1 MHLVELDVL
10 ALSRIVYASFR
21 GVECRLAFGFIWSV
35 TKAQRR
41 VYVRNWGCVLFM
53 TRRWY
58 ATHMELDSDIGKV
71 DVTPD
76 LDGLSRT
83 LRVADVIRRQS
94 LDFVSKPG
102 ELVESEFETGSLSA
116 AGRKAFALMLR
127 KAGPEAGGDKTFTI
141 TKKELRGS
149 HKGNER
155 IQPVMDELLR
165 VIVRIRTT
173 TTKGKPAIMSQSLL
187 ASCVEE
193 ISEDGM
199 SVVEFEFSDNFK
211 RMIQRSDYYAR
222 VNLGVMLAL
231 QSRYALTLYD
241 LGCLIINRQNRVVKM
256 AVDEIRRRLGVPD
269 GSFKNFAEFRRDVLA
284 KSKAEIDQ
292 LADFTVEWEE
302 VRGSGRGRPVEVVKL
317 IFIPK
322 APSDQDE
329 SAKEL
334 DRPKVG
340 RRARRD
346 GSVDQIMT
354 VPAPKLMEKRLFPDD
369 SLHFCSDQRLLTIV
383 SDFGGGWDK
392 DLIAEAYR
400 KAMSG
405 KLGTLRGESLYKSWE
420 GFCKSF
426 VKLRGRV

>member
-1 MHLVELDVL
+1 
-10 ALSRIVYASFR
+10 
-21 GVECRLAFGFIWSV
+21 
-35 TKAQRR
+35 
-41 VYVRNWGCVLFM
+41 
-53 TRRWY
+53 
-58 ATHMELDSDIGKV
+58 MELDSEPGEIE
-71 DVTPD
+71 VTPG
-76 LDGLSRT
+76 LEGLSRT
-83 LRVADVIRRQS
+83 LRVAEVIRRRD

-116 AGRKAFALMLR
+116 AARKAFALMLR
-127 KAGPEAGGDKTFTI
+127 KAGPDAGESKTFTI

-173 TTKGKPAIMSQSLL
+173 TKKGKPAIMSQSLL
-187 ASCVEE
+187 SSCVEE

-211 RMIQRSDYYAR
+211 RVIQRSDYYAR

-256 AVDEIRRRLGVPD
+256 TVEELRRRLGVPD

-292 LADFTVEWEE
+292 LADFTVEWDEI
-302 VRGSGRGRPVEVVKL
+302 RGSGRGRPVEAVKL
-317 IFIPK
+317 TFSPK
-322 APSDQDE
+322 DPVDQE
-329 SAKEL
+329 ETAREL

-346 GSVDQIMT
+346 GAVEEIAASP
-354 VPAPKLMEKRLFPDD
+354 VPRIAARKLFPGD
-369 SLHFCSDQRLLTIV
+369 SLHFCGDQQILTIV

-392 DLIAEAYR
+392 DLVAEAYR
-400 KAMSG
+400 KTMGPKLETLSG
-405 KLGTLRGESLYKSWE
+405 PALYKSWE
-420 GFCKSF
+420 GFCKGF
-426 VKLRGRV
+426 VRTRGRA

>member
-1 MHLVELDVL
+1 
-10 ALSRIVYASFR
+10 
-21 GVECRLAFGFIWSV
+21 
-35 TKAQRR
+35 
-41 VYVRNWGCVLFM
+41 
-53 TRRWY
+53 
-58 ATHMELDSDIGKV
+58 MELDSDPTEIE
-71 DVTPD
+71 VTPG
-76 LDGLSRT
+76 LEGLSRT
-83 LRVADVIRRQS
+83 LRVAEVIRRRD

-127 KAGPEAGGDKTFTI
+127 KAGPDAGETKTFTI

-173 TTKGKPAIMSQSLL
+173 TKKGNPAIMSQSLL

-211 RMIQRSDYYAR
+211 RVIQRSDYYAR

-256 AVDEIRRRLGVPD
+256 TVEELRRRLGVPD
-269 GSFKNFAEFRRDVLA
+269 GSFKNFAEFRRDVLV

-292 LADFTVEWEE
+292 LADFTVEWDE
-302 VRGSGRGRPVEVVKL
+302 VRGSGRGRPVEAVKMT
-317 IFIPK
+317 FCPK
-322 APSDQDE
+322 DPIEQEAT
-329 SAKEL
+329 AKEL

-346 GSVDQIMT
+346 GSAEHVLPDT
-354 VPAPKLMEKRLFPDD
+354 VPRVTARKLFPDD
-369 SLHFCSDQRLLTIV
+369 SLYFCADQRILTIV

-392 DLIAEAYR
+392 DLVAEAFR
-400 KAMSG
+400 KTMGHKLESLSG
-405 KLGTLRGESLYKSWE
+405 PALYKSWE
-420 GFCKSF
+420 GFCRSF
-426 VKLRGRV
+426 VASRGRA

>member
-1 MHLVELDVL
+1 
-10 ALSRIVYASFR
+10 
-21 GVECRLAFGFIWSV
+21 
-35 TKAQRR
+35 
-41 VYVRNWGCVLFM
+41 
-53 TRRWY
+53 
-58 ATHMELDSDIGKV
+58 MELDSEAKEIEVSPG
-71 DVTPD
+71 
-76 LDGLSRT
+76 LEGLSRT
-83 LRVADVIRRQS
+83 LRVAEVIRRGN

-116 AGRKAFALMLR
+116 AARKAFALMLR
-127 KAGPEAGGDKTFTI
+127 KAGPDSGETKTFTI

-173 TTKGKPAIMSQSLL
+173 TQKGKPAILSQSLL
-187 ASCVEE
+187 SSCVEE

-199 SVVEFEFSDNFK
+199 SVVEFEFSESFK
-211 RMIQRSDYYAR
+211 RVIQRSDYYAR

-256 AVDEIRRRLGVPD
+256 TVDELRRRLGVPD

-284 KSKAEIDQ
+284 KSKGEIDQ

-302 VRGSGRGRPVEVVKL
+302 VRGSGRGRPVEAVKL
-317 IFIPK
+317 VFCPK
-322 APSDQDE
+322 DPVDQE
-329 SAKEL
+329 QSAKEL

-346 GSVDQIMT
+346 GSVEQI
-354 VPAPKLMEKRLFPDD
+354 VAEAAPKLTGRKLFPSH
-369 SLHFCSDQRLLTIV
+369 SLHFCGDQQILTIV
-383 SDFGGGWDK
+383 SDVGGGWDK
-392 DLIAEAYR
+392 DLVADGYR
-400 KAMSG
+400 KEMGS
-405 KLGTLRGESLYKSWE
+405 KLETLTGPALYKSWE

-426 VKLRGRV
+426 VRTRGRA

>member
-1 MHLVELDVL
+1 
-10 ALSRIVYASFR
+10 
-21 GVECRLAFGFIWSV
+21 
-35 TKAQRR
+35 
-41 VYVRNWGCVLFM
+41 
-53 TRRWY
+53 
-58 ATHMELDSDIGKV
+58 MEVDSQPTEIE
-71 DVTPD
+71 VTPG
-76 LDGLSRT
+76 LEGLSRT
-83 LRVADVIRRQS
+83 LRVAEVIRRRD
-94 LDFVSKPG
+94 LDYVSKPG

-116 AGRKAFALMLR
+116 AARKAFALMLR
-127 KAGPEAGGDKTFTI
+127 KAGPDAGESKTFTI

-173 TTKGKPAIMSQSLL
+173 TKKGKPAIMSQSLL
-187 ASCVEE
+187 AACVEE

-211 RMIQRSDYYAR
+211 RVIQRSDYYAR

-256 AVDEIRRRLGVPD
+256 TVEELRRRLGVPE

-284 KSKAEIDQ
+284 KSRAEIDQ

-302 VRGSGRGRPVEVVKL
+302 IRGSGRGRPVEAVKL
-317 IFIPK
+317 TFSPK
-322 APSDQDE
+322 NPVQQEAT
-329 SAKEL
+329 AKEL
-334 DRPKVG
+334 ERPRIG

-346 GSVDQIMT
+346 GAVEQIAAASSGA
-354 VPAPKLMEKRLFPDD
+354 VPSPAPPHVPRLSGARLFPSD
-369 SLHFCSDQRLLTIV
+369 SLHFCGDQQLLAIV
-383 SDFGGGWDK
+383 GDFGGGWDR
-392 DLIAEAYR
+392 DLVADAYR
-400 KAMSG
+400 TAMGAKLETLSG
-405 KLGTLRGESLYKSWE
+405 PALYRSWE

-426 VKLRGRV
+426 VRMRGRA

>member
-1 MHLVELDVL
+1 M
-10 ALSRIVYASFR
+10 
-21 GVECRLAFGFIWSV
+21 
-35 TKAQRR
+35 K
-41 VYVRNWGCVLFM
+41 
-53 TRRWY
+53 
-58 ATHMELDSDIGKV
+58 LDSDSVEIEV
-71 DVTPD
+71 PPE
-76 LDGLSRT
+76 LEGLSRT
-83 LRVADVIRRQS
+83 LRVADVIRRRD

-127 KAGPEAGGDKTFTI
+127 KAGPDAGEDSKTFTI

-173 TTKGKPAIMSQSLL
+173 TKKGKPAIMSQSLL
-187 ASCVEE
+187 SSCVEE

-199 SVVEFEFSDNFK
+199 SVVEFEFSESFK
-211 RMIQRSDYYAR
+211 RVIQRSDYYAR

-231 QSRYALTLYD
+231 QSRYSLTLYD

-256 AVDEIRRRLGVPD
+256 NVEELRRRLGVPE

-292 LADFTVEWEE
+292 LADFVVEWEE
-302 VRGSGRGRPVEVVKL
+302 IRGSGRGRPVEAVKL
-317 IFIPK
+317 TFSPK
-322 APSDQDE
+322 NPVEQE
-329 SAKEL
+329 ETAKEL

-346 GSVDQIMT
+346 GTAEDITTVSVARIP
-354 VPAPKLMEKRLFPDD
+354 VSKPFPTG
-369 SLHFCSDQRLLTIV
+369 SLHFCPDQRLLTIV
-383 SDFGGGWDK
+383 ADFGGGWDK
-392 DLIAEAYR
+392 DLIASAYR
-400 KAMSG
+400 EKMG
-405 KLGTLRGESLYKSWE
+405 KSLATLTGAPLYKSWE
-420 GFCKSF
+420 GFCKSY
-426 VKLRGRV
+426 VGLRGRA

>member
-1 MHLVELDVL
+1 
-10 ALSRIVYASFR
+10 
-21 GVECRLAFGFIWSV
+21 
-35 TKAQRR
+35 
-41 VYVRNWGCVLFM
+41 
-53 TRRWY
+53 
-58 ATHMELDSDIGKV
+58 MEVDSNPSEIE
-71 DVTPD
+71 VTPG
-76 LDGLSRT
+76 LEGLSRT
-83 LRVADVIRRQS
+83 LRVAEVIRRKD

-116 AGRKAFALMLR
+116 AARKAFALMLR
-127 KAGPEAGGDKTFTI
+127 KAGPDAGETKTFTI

-173 TTKGKPAIMSQSLL
+173 SKKGKPAVMSQSLL

-211 RMIQRSDYYAR
+211 RVIQRSDYYAR

-231 QSRYALTLYD
+231 QSRYSLTLYD

-256 AVDEIRRRLGVPD
+256 TVEELRRKLGVPE

-292 LADFTVEWEE
+292 LADFIVEWEE
-302 VRGSGRGRPVEVVKL
+302 VRGAGRGRPVVAVKL
-317 IFIPK
+317 TFSPK
-322 APSDQDE
+322 EPGEQEAT
-329 SAKEL
+329 AKEL

-340 RRARRD
+340 RKARRD
-346 GSVDQIMT
+346 GTAEQIVPM
-354 VPAPKLMEKRLFPDD
+354 PAPRITTRKLFPTD
-369 SLHFCSDQRLLTIV
+369 SLHFCGDQTILTIV

-392 DLIAEAYR
+392 DLVAEAYR
-400 KAMSG
+400 KQMGPKLETLSG
-405 KLGTLRGESLYKSWE
+405 QALYKSWE
-420 GFCKSF
+420 GFCKGF
-426 VKLRGRV
+426 VKARGRA

>member
-1 MHLVELDVL
+1 M
-10 ALSRIVYASFR
+10 
-21 GVECRLAFGFIWSV
+21 
-35 TKAQRR
+35 K
-41 VYVRNWGCVLFM
+41 
-53 TRRWY
+53 
-58 ATHMELDSDIGKV
+58 LDSDSLEIEV
-71 DVTPD
+71 PPD

-83 LRVADVIRRQS
+83 LRVADVIRRRD

-127 KAGPEAGGDKTFTI
+127 KAGPEAGEDGKTFTI

-155 IQPVMDELLR
+155 IQPIMDELLR

-173 TTKGKPAIMSQSLL
+173 SKKGKPAIMSQSLL

-199 SVVEFEFSDNFK
+199 SVVEFQFSESFK
-211 RMIQRSDYYAR
+211 RVIEKSDYYAR

-231 QSRYALTLYD
+231 QSRYSLTLYD

-256 AVDEIRRRLGVPD
+256 NVDELRRRLGVPD

-292 LADFTVEWEE
+292 LADFLVEWEE
-302 VRGSGRGRPVEVVKL
+302 IRGSGRGRPVEAVKL
-317 IFIPK
+317 MFSPK
-322 APSDQDE
+322 NPSEQE
-329 SAKEL
+329 ETAKEL

-346 GSVDQIMT
+346 GSVEQIAAVT
-354 VPAPKLMEKRLFPDD
+354 VAALPVIRPFPTGT
-369 SLHFCSDQRLLTIV
+369 LHFCSDQRLLTIV
-383 SDFGGGWDK
+383 ADFGGGWDK
-392 DLIAEAYR
+392 DLIAGAFRE
-400 KAMSG
+400 KMG
-405 KLGTLRGESLYKSWE
+405 DKLKTLTGQPLYKAWE
-420 GFCKSF
+420 GFCKGF
-426 VKLRGRV
+426 VNVRGRP

>member
-1 MHLVELDVL
+1 
-10 ALSRIVYASFR
+10 
-21 GVECRLAFGFIWSV
+21 
-35 TKAQRR
+35 
-41 VYVRNWGCVLFM
+41 
-53 TRRWY
+53 
-58 ATHMELDSDIGKV
+58 MELDSDSAEIEVAPGFE
-71 DVTPD
+71 
-76 LDGLSRT
+76 GLSRT
-83 LRVADVIRRQS
+83 LRVAEVIRRRD

-127 KAGPEAGGDKTFTI
+127 KAGPDAGETKTFTI

-173 TTKGKPAIMSQSLL
+173 TKKGKPAIMSQSLL
-187 ASCVEE
+187 SSCVEE

-211 RMIQRSDYYAR
+211 RVIQRSDYYAR

-241 LGCLIINRQNRVVKM
+241 LGCLIINRQNRVLKM
-256 AVDEIRRRLGVPD
+256 TVEELRRRLGVPD

-292 LADFTVEWEE
+292 LADFTVEWDEI
-302 VRGSGRGRPVEVVKL
+302 RGSGRGRPVVAVKL
-317 IFIPK
+317 VFSPK
-322 APSDQDE
+322 DPDDQE
-329 SAKEL
+329 ATAKEL

-340 RRARRD
+340 RRARRS
-346 GSVDQIMT
+346 GSVEQITIDAGPT
-354 VPAPKLMEKRLFPDD
+354 VSAPRLFPSN
-369 SLHFCSDQRLLTIV
+369 SLHYCDDQKILTIV
-383 SDFGGGWDK
+383 GDFGGGWDK
-392 DLIAEAYR
+392 DVVAEAYR
-400 KAMSG
+400 KSMGA
-405 KLGTLRGESLYKSWE
+405 KLEGLTGPALYKSWE
-420 GFCKSF
+420 GFCRGF
-426 VKLRGRV
+426 VRARGHS

>member
-1 MHLVELDVL
+1 M
-10 ALSRIVYASFR
+10 
-21 GVECRLAFGFIWSV
+21 
-35 TKAQRR
+35 K
-41 VYVRNWGCVLFM
+41 
-53 TRRWY
+53 
-58 ATHMELDSDIGKV
+58 LDSDTVEIEV
-71 DVTPD
+71 PPE
-76 LDGLSRT
+76 LEGLSRT
-83 LRVADVIRRQS
+83 LRVADVIRRRD

-127 KAGPEAGGDKTFTI
+127 KAGPEAGEDKKTFTI

-173 TTKGKPAIMSQSLL
+173 SKKGKPAVMSQSLL

-199 SVVEFEFSDNFK
+199 SVVEYEFSDSF
-211 RMIQRSDYYAR
+211 RRVIQRSDYYAR

-231 QSRYALTLYD
+231 QSRYSLTLYD

-256 AVDEIRRRLGVPD
+256 DVEELRRRLGVPE

-292 LADFTVEWEE
+292 LADFVVEWDE
-302 VRGSGRGRPVEVVKL
+302 VRGSGRGRPVEAVKL
-317 IFIPK
+317 TFSPK
-322 APSDQDE
+322 DPVEQE
-329 SAKEL
+329 ETAKEL

-346 GSVDQIMT
+346 GSVDEITT
-354 VPAPKLMEKRLFPDD
+354 VSVAKLPSSKPFPTG
-369 SLHFCSDQRLLTIV
+369 SLHFCGDQRLLTIV
-383 SDFGGGWDK
+383 ADFGGGWDK
-392 DLIAEAYR
+392 DLVAQAYR
-400 KAMSG
+400 EKMGDRLPALTG
-405 KLGTLRGESLYKSWE
+405 AALYKSWE

-426 VKLRGRV
+426 VGLRGRA

>member
-1 MHLVELDVL
+1 
-10 ALSRIVYASFR
+10 
-21 GVECRLAFGFIWSV
+21 
-35 TKAQRR
+35 
-41 VYVRNWGCVLFM
+41 
-53 TRRWY
+53 
-58 ATHMELDSDIGKV
+58 MELDSDPIEIE
-71 DVTPD
+71 VTPG
-76 LDGLSRT
+76 LEGLSRT
-83 LRVADVIRRQS
+83 LRVAEVIRRRD

-127 KAGPEAGGDKTFTI
+127 KAGPDAGESKTFTI

-173 TTKGKPAIMSQSLL
+173 TKKGKPGIMSQSLL
-187 ASCVEE
+187 SSCVEE

-211 RMIQRSDYYAR
+211 RMILRSDYYAR

-256 AVDEIRRRLGVPD
+256 RVEELRRRLGVPD
-269 GSFKNFAEFRRDVLA
+269 GSFKNFAEFRRDVLV
-284 KSKAEIDQ
+284 KSKSEIDQ

-302 VRGSGRGRPVEVVKL
+302 VRGSGRGRPVEAVKL
-317 IFIPK
+317 TFCPK
-322 APSDQDE
+322 DPVEQEAT
-329 SAKEL
+329 AKEL

-340 RRARRD
+340 RRARRN
-346 GSVDQIMT
+346 GSVEQVVADPVVKIPSRK
-354 VPAPKLMEKRLFPDD
+354 VFPTE
-369 SLHFCSDQRLLTIV
+369 SLHFCGDQQILAIV

-392 DLIAEAYR
+392 DLVAEAYR
-400 KAMSG
+400 KAMGPKLDGLSG
-405 KLGTLRGESLYKSWE
+405 PALHKSWE

-426 VKLRGRV
+426 VRTRGRA

>member
-1 MHLVELDVL
+1 M
-10 ALSRIVYASFR
+10 
-21 GVECRLAFGFIWSV
+21 
-35 TKAQRR
+35 K
-41 VYVRNWGCVLFM
+41 
-53 TRRWY
+53 
-58 ATHMELDSDIGKV
+58 LDSDTVEIEV
-71 DVTPD
+71 PPD
-76 LDGLSRT
+76 LEGLSRT
-83 LRVADVIRRQS
+83 LRVADVIRRRD

-127 KAGPEAGGDKTFTI
+127 KAGPEAGEDNKTFTI

-173 TTKGKPAIMSQSLL
+173 TKKGKPAIMSQSLL
-187 ASCVEE
+187 SSCVEE

-199 SVVEFEFSDNFK
+199 SVVEFEFSESFK
-211 RMIQRSDYYAR
+211 RVIQRSDYYAR

-231 QSRYALTLYD
+231 QSRYSLTLYD

-256 AVDEIRRRLGVPD
+256 NVEELRRRLGVPE

-284 KSKAEIDQ
+284 KSKSEIDQ

-302 VRGSGRGRPVEVVKL
+302 VRGSGRGRPVEAVKL
-317 IFIPK
+317 TFSPK
-322 APSDQDE
+322 DPVEQE
-329 SAKEL
+329 ETAKEL

-346 GSVDQIMT
+346 GTAEEITAISVSKML
-354 VPAPKLMEKRLFPDD
+354 PAKPFPTG
-369 SLHFCSDQRLLTIV
+369 SLHFCGDQRILTIV
-383 SDFGGGWDK
+383 ADFGGGWDK
-392 DLIAEAYR
+392 DLIAGAFR
-400 KAMSG
+400 DKM
-405 KLGTLRGESLYKSWE
+405 GERLTSLTGNALYKSWE

-426 VKLRGRV
+426 VGLRGRA